1 MDYID
6 PHCHMTS
13 RATNDYEQ
21 MALCGC
27 VAVTEPAFWAGYDR
41 RGAEAFDDYFNHI
54 TSFEPAR
61 AAQHGI
67 RHFSWLC
74 LNPKEGEDAG
84 LTREVLDIMPRYL
97 DRPNVLGVGE
107 IGLNRVTRKELNSFV
122 AHVDFAMEHEQ
133 LILIHTPHL
142 EDKFKGTKHIVE
154 SLRSD
159 SRIDPGR
166 VLVDHAE
173 EHTLGMVLDAGF
185 WVGITLYPKT
195 KTSLARAIDMVERFG
210 VDRICVNSACD
221 WGPSVPIAV
230 AQLIQMMKQRGHS
243 NSLIKQLVYDNP
255 AQFLGQSPH
264 FVL

>member
-1 MDYID
+1 MEYID
-6 PHCHMTS
+6 PHCHMIS
-13 RATNDYEQ
+13 RATDDYEQ

-41 RGAEAFDDYFNHI
+41 IGSQVFDDYFNHI

-61 AAQHGI
+61 AAEYGI

-74 LNPKEGEDAG
+74 LNPKEGEDPG

-97 DRPNVLGVGE
+97 DRPTVLGVGE
-107 IGLNRVTRKELNSFV
+107 IGLNRVTRKELDSFL
-122 AHVDFAMEHEQ
+122 AHVDFAMQHEQ

-142 EDKFKGTKHIVE
+142 EDKYKGTLHITE
-154 SLRSD
+154 NLKAD
-159 SRIDPGR
+159 SRVSPER
-166 VLVDHAE
+166 VLVDHNE

-185 WVGITLYPKT
+185 WAGITLYPKT

-210 VDRICVNSACD
+210 VERVVINSACD

-230 AQLIQMMKQRGHS
+230 PQLIQMMKKRGHS
-243 NSLIKQLVYDNP
+243 DEFIHRLVYENP
-255 AQFLGQSPH
+255 CEFLRQSSH
-264 FVL
+264 FDL